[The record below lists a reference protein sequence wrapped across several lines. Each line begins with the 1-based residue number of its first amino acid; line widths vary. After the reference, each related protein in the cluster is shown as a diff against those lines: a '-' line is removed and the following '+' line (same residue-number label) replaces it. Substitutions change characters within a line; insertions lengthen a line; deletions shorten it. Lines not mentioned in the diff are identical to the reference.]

1 MRKRIVWTAAIF
13 FTAGLTACDGE
24 STSGRAR
31 QLAAAAKSGPPLVQT
46 TITALVWAPDWPDQM
61 HRLAQAFT
69 AENPDVAVEVQFMIG
84 NSVEENVK
92 PKVASN
98 NFPDIVSLNPN
109 AYAGQLA
116 DMGVLADVGG
126 TRAWHN
132 MLEPLKA
139 EWTSSSGKQFGIAG
153 GVAAGVIYYN
163 KALFEQA
170 GINAPPDNFD
180 AFLAVCEKLKH
191 AGITPLSW
199 SGGFPNVLANGPFSA
214 GFANNVVANDADWKN
229 KIADGS
235 LDLDRPEVA
244 DIFNKIKLLPMKGY
258 TQPDY
263 MATGYDDGIAL
274 FREGKVAMAFLGT
287 WAAGALTRDKKFEVG
302 VFIPPWNAS
311 GTEVVPVLGSETG
324 FAVGATAHRDAALR
338 FLEFMYGRGLA
349 IQQGERHNIV
359 PIKDPAPELQSDSTV
374 WNYVHAIQGK
384 PRIAEPYYAYLPS
397 NTMNMLHPLLQDVL
411 LGRKSP
417 QQAATLLDRSV
428 KNEAMREH
436 K

>member
-13 FTAGLTACDGE
+13 FTAGLAACDGE
-24 STSGRAR
+24 SAAARAR
-31 QLAAAAKSGPPLVQT
+31 QLAAAGKSGPPAVQT

-61 HRLAQAFT
+61 HSLAQAFT

-98 NFPDIVSLNPN
+98 NLPDIVSLNPN

-126 TRAWHN
+126 TRAWRN

-139 EWTSSSGKQFGIAG
+139 EWTSSGGKQFGIAG
-153 GVAAGVIYYN
+153 GLAASVIYYN

-170 GINAPPDNFD
+170 GIATPPDNFE
-180 AFLAVCEKLKH
+180 AFLAACEKLKH
-191 AGITPLSW
+191 AGITPLAW

-214 GFANNVVANDADWKN
+214 GFANNVVAAEPDWKR

-235 LDLDRPEVA
+235 LDLDRPAVA
-244 DIFNKIKLLPMKGY
+244 DIFAKIKLLPAKGY

-263 MATGYDDGIAL
+263 MATGYDDSIAL
-274 FREGKVAMAFLGT
+274 FRQGKVAMAFLGT
-287 WAAGALTRDKKFEVG
+287 WAFGALTRGKKFEVG
-302 VFIPPWNAS
+302 AFIPPWNAA

-324 FAVGATAHRDAALR
+324 FAVGATAHQDAAMR

-349 IQQGERHNIV
+349 IQHGGRQNIV
-359 PIKDPAPELQSDSTV
+359 PVKDPAPELQSDLQV
-374 WNYVHAIQGK
+374 RDYVYAIQNK
-384 PRIAEPYYAYLPS
+384 PLTAEPYYAYLPS
-397 NTMNMLHPLLQDVL
+397 NTMTMLHPLLQDVL
-411 LGRKSP
+411 LGRRSP
-417 QQAATLLDRSV
+417 RQAAALLDRSV